1 MRTLGGR
8 YRLLQRIGVG
18 GMSEV
23 WRGHDTVL
31 DRAVAVKILSPDKAG
46 DPATRERLRAEARS
60 AARLCHPNV
69 AAVYDFGLSAFQ
81 AGRRSPYIVMEL
93 VEGATLAD
101 HLTGGPLDWRI
112 AAQVCAEVSAALAAA
127 HTNDVVHR
135 DIKPANVMLTPT
147 GAKVLD
153 FGIAASSGYRD
164 RSGPDRVVLG
174 TPAYVAP
181 ERLNGGPAV
190 PATDMYAL
198 GVLLYHCLSGRLP
211 WRAETGTD
219 LLYSHRHLRP
229 DPLPPIEGL
238 PGDVADLCRACLD
251 KSPGHRPSSLFAALV
266 LGDAA
271 DVRVYL
277 PSITGPAT
285 PPVSLDDTLADG
297 SIKALPREA
306 WAPTASH
313 RR

>member
-1 MRTLGGR
+1 VRTLGGR
-8 YRLLQRIGVG
+8 YRLHQRVGVG

-23 WRGHDTVL
+23 WRGHDRVL
-31 DRAVAVKILSPDKAG
+31 DRPVAVKILSPDKAA
-46 DPATRERLRAEARS
+46 DTATRQRLRAEARS

-69 AAVYDFGLSAFQ
+69 AGVYDFGFSSFE

-93 VEGATLAD
+93 VEGATLAQ
-101 HLTGGPLDWRI
+101 HLVNGRLDWRI
-112 AAQVCAEVSAALAAA
+112 AARVCAEVSAALAAA
-127 HTNDVVHR
+127 HANDIVHR

-153 FGIAASSGYRD
+153 FGIAASAGERD
-164 RSGPDRVVLG
+164 QGPDRIVLG

-181 ERLNGGPAV
+181 ERLNGAPAV

-211 WRAETGTD
+211 WRAETGSD

-229 DPLPPIEGL
+229 DPLPPIEGM
-238 PGDVADLCRACLD
+238 PTEVAEVCRDCLD
-251 KSPGHRPSSLFAALV
+251 KLPGRRPSSLLAALI
-266 LGDAA
+266 LAETA
-271 DVRVYL
+271 DIRLYL
-277 PSITGPAT
+277 PSICPPPT
-285 PPVSLDDTLADG
+285 PRLEDTLADG
-297 SIKALPREA
+297 SMKAIPREA